1 MRLLSKLELQTRR
14 RTEMIDITA
23 RVQEQVAQSGVR
35 SGLCLVWVP
44 HTTAG
49 VTVNENADPSV
60 QRDILAALDRL
71 APKEGDYRHPE
82 GNSDGHIKST
92 LCGRDVSLVVEDGA
106 LVLGTWQ
113 GVFFCEFDGPRSRKV
128 LVAALQ
134 GGRQP

>member
-1 MRLLSKLELQTRR
+1 MLARLEVQTRR

-23 RVQEQVAQSGVR
+23 RVQEQVARSGTR

-71 APKEGDYRHPE
+71 APREGDYRHSE

-92 LCGRDVSLVVEDGA
+92 LCGREVCLIVEDGA

-113 GVFFCEFDGPRSRKV
+113 GIFFCEFDGPRRRGFVVKT
-128 LVAALQ
+128 LE
-134 GGRQP
+134 G

>member
-1 MRLLSKLELQTRR
+1 MISRLELQTRK

-23 RVQEQVAQSGVR
+23 EVQAEVARSGVR

-49 VTVNENADPSV
+49 LTVNENADPSV
-60 QRDILAALDRL
+60 RRDIVAALDRL
-71 APKEGDYRHPE
+71 VPREGDYRHSE

-92 LCGRDVSLVVEDGA
+92 LCGRDVTLIVEEGS

-113 GVFFCEFDGPRSRKV
+113 GLFFCEFDGPRHRSLLVKV
-128 LVAALQ
+128 L
-134 GGRQP
+134 GDR

>member
-113 GVFFCEFDGPRSRKV
+113 GVFFCEFDGPRRRDV
-128 LVAALQ
+128 LVKTLE
-134 GGRQP
+134 G